1 MNMKNVGVGF
11 MLASVLFLS
20 ACVTPPT
27 GDASTTPPSKPIG
40 PVTVNGSCEQRD
52 DMGYSD
58 KISIVVKDNVV
69 SALDWTAK
77 PRGNACRF
85 LLKNF
90 KQISSTPIANLQH
103 KNDKKRHMFVWQDER
118 HITVATNNCRKVC
131 GQNDRLLPV
140 LLDPSTGS
148 CKAVPK

>member
-1 MNMKNVGVGF
+1 MNMKHLGAVF
-11 MLASVLFLS
+11 ALASALFLS

-58 KISIVVKDNVV
+58 KINVVVKDNVV
-69 SALDWTAK
+69 SALDWTAR
-77 PRGNACRF
+77 PRGSACRF

-90 KQISSTPIANLQH
+90 TQVSSTPIANLQH
-103 KNDKKRHMFVWQDER
+103 KKDKKCHIFVWQDER

-140 LLDPSTGS
+140 LLDPNTGS

>member
-103 KNDKKRHMFVWQDER
+103 KKDKKCHIFVWQDER
-118 HITVATNNCRKVC
+118 HITVATNTCRKVC